1 VSLGPQAEET
11 LNMLQHLSL
20 NPKLSAYNYL
30 FGVHDFNA
38 HPMAPPGIKVIA
50 HEKPAKRAS
59 WATHGIDGWYI
70 GPTYEHY
77 RCYRIYATKTRAE
90 RICDTVEFFPHNFRM
105 PEQSSA
111 DAAIRAAQEL
121 IHASNTRNQPHHS
134 KNSAMNI

>member
-1 VSLGPQAEET
+1 MHTSC
-11 LNMLQHLSL
+11 L

-70 GPTYEHY
+70 GPTYKHY

-121 IHASNTRNQPHHS
+121 IHALKHPEPATPFPKTQQ
-134 KNSAMNI
+134 